1 VDVKRFAAVILV
13 ACGLAA
19 AGAQADC
26 AFPKAP
32 DSIPDGKTASAD
44 VMKAAVVEFKAYNE
58 AVNAYGTCLDEET
71 KSKASGMA
79 DGQVRQLK
87 TIQMK
92 KYNSAVDELKAK
104 AEAFNEQVRAYKARG

>member
-1 VDVKRFAAVILV
+1 MKPFFALILTT
-13 ACGLAA
+13 CLAA
-19 AGAQADC
+19 ASAQADC

-32 DSIPDGKTASAD
+32 ESIPDGKTATEDA
-44 VMKAAVVEFKAYNE
+44 MKAAVSEFKAYND
-58 AVNAYGTCLDEET
+58 AVTAFGTCLEDET
-71 KSKASGMA
+71 KEKASSMA

-104 AEAFNEQVRAYKARG
+104 ANKFNAEVRAFKARG